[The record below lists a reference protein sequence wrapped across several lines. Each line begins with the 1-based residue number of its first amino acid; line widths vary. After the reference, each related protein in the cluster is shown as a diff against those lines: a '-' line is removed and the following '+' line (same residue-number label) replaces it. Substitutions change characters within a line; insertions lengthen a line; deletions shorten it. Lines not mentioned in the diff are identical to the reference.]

1 MEFLKITD
9 KMTSSELI
17 HVLEENLAIA
27 SSMRREINNL
37 KEEPYKVI
45 EHEQTKEKIETHL
58 ADKEDEEDSFE
69 DEVEYYLDDY
79 KKLIEVNEENI
90 RDILPSRSNYDF
102 EKIVLR
108 LMSESLKEI
117 KELSELIDLEADKEV
132 LEEIKENIEKEQEKI
147 NILKRILFQKEEK
160 EENREKNNII
170 LVPTLSGNIRILDDL
185 EHLPEET
192 YDGFKELI
200 DSIENNTFKG
210 VKRLVE
216 YLISEVRGDGIR
228 ILFGRLNRN
237 TYALITAFQK
247 KTTANSGYR
256 EFLKGRESSY
266 KQVIDYLKDNLEDE
280 DFLNENEENK
290 EKLYKLLSKR
300 QKERIK

>member
-27 SSMRREINNL
+27 SFMRREINNL

-45 EHEQTKEKIETHL
+45 ELDDVKGKKEIRHEEK
-58 ADKEDEEDSFE
+58 EEDSFE

-132 LEEIKENIEKEQEKI
+132 LEEIKVNIEKEQEKI

-160 EENREKNNII
+160 EEKRGKNNII

-256 EFLKGRESSY
+256 EFLKGRVSSY